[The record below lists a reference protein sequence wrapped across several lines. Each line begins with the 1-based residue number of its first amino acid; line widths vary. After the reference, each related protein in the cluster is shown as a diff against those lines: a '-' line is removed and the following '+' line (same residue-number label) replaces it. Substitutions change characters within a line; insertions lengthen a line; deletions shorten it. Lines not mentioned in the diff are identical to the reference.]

1 MSRLR
6 YQTTVI
12 SQVILSF
19 IEEGFLIFAMNWRQL
34 AQAFTSPSTK
44 LPH

>member
-6 YQTTVI
+6 YEMTVI

-19 IEEGFLIFAMNWRQL
+19 IEDGFLIFAMN
-34 AQAFTSPSTK
+34 
-44 LPH
+44 